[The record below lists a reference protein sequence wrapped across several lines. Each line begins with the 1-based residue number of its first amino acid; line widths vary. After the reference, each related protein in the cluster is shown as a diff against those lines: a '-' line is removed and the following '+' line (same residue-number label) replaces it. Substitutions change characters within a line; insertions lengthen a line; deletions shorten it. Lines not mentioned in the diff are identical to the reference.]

1 LTVAIARPPNL
12 HSLPRRTYRFRVLG
26 MGLAGLPLA
35 MVFREQQATWP
46 YWAWLVATCL
56 AWPHLAYW
64 LARRSSDPL
73 QAELRNFMIDSAFA
87 GSWVPLMHFNLLPSV
102 LVLTVVTADKV
113 NSGIRALWLRSLP
126 GMLGAGVVAGLLAGF
141 WLQPRTS
148 MWVLLACLPIMVIH
162 TLAVSVS
169 SYRLVRRV
177 QKQNRQLE
185 QLSRLDALTGLDNRR
200 HWQDQAEQL
209 LLRHQR
215 LGEAATLLLLDVDRF
230 KDINDRFGHAVGDDV
245 LCAIAVLIRDCVAET
260 GPAGRLGGDEFV
272 VALPCDLA
280 AAELQAERLRAAVEA
295 LELANYPGL
304 RCSISVGMAP
314 APDGALGLREWLE
327 AADRALYRAKH
338 AGRNRTAG
346 RDVLA

>member
-1 LTVAIARPPNL
+1 
-12 HSLPRRTYRFRVLG
+12 
-26 MGLAGLPLA
+26 
-35 MVFREQQATWP
+35 
-46 YWAWLVATCL
+46 
-56 AWPHLAYW
+56 
-64 LARRSSDPL
+64 
-73 QAELRNFMIDSAFA
+73 
-87 GSWVPLMHFNLLPSV
+87 
-102 LVLTVVTADKV
+102 
-113 NSGIRALWLRSLP
+113 
-126 GMLGAGVVAGLLAGF
+126 
-141 WLQPRTS
+141 
-148 MWVLLACLPIMVIH
+148 
-162 TLAVSVS
+162 
-169 SYRLVRRV
+169 
-177 QKQNRQLE
+177 
-185 QLSRLDALTGLDNRR
+185 
-200 HWQDQAEQL
+200 
-209 LLRHQR
+209 